1 MNTEQFM
8 QFKIAGKESTNSIRK
23 LQLTND
29 LTDFSSN
36 DYLGYSRFKNEEL
49 SGEYLQLKARL
60 LSKNQ
65 GWSGAG
71 GSRLLSGNSA
81 AAEEL
86 ENLFA
91 TRENTG
97 AALLFNSGYTANTS
111 LFSCLPQK
119 GDLVIYDQYIHASVI
134 DGLRLSYADRL
145 KFRHNDCGDLENQ
158 LLKNKDRQ
166 GRCYVAIES
175 IYSMDGDFANLPLIL
190 ALCNKYQARLI
201 VDEAHAFG
209 VFGTGLATTK
219 ETGTPVFA
227 RIITFSKAMGLHGA
241 VVLGSQL
248 LKTYLIN
255 FARPFIYS
263 TALPPTLI
271 LSILTR
277 YKRLLTFTGEQ
288 HKLQQKSALLS
299 ANLKAIYPDRNLT
312 EMAEMKVSPI
322 QIITVPGNENCLRW
336 SKSLFEKG
344 YSVYPIRSPTVP
356 AGTERLR
363 ICVHLFNTQTE
374 INGLCEQIKKL
385 QQS

>member
-1 MNTEQFM
+1 MNAEQFM
-8 QFKIAGKESTNSIRK
+8 QFKIGNKESTNGIRK

-36 DYLGYSRFKNEEL
+36 DYLGYSRLKNEE
-49 SGEYLQLKARL
+49 SSKEYLQSEARL
-60 LSKNQ
+60 LPKNQ

-86 ENLFA
+86 EDLFA
-91 TRENTG
+91 TQEKTG

-145 KFRHNDCGDLENQ
+145 KFRHNDCRDLENK
-158 LLKNKDRQ
+158 LLQNKDRQ

-175 IYSMDGDFANLPLIL
+175 LYSMDGDFANLPPIL
-190 ALCNKYQARLI
+190 ALCSKYQARLI

-209 VFGTGLATTK
+209 VFGTGLATS
-219 ETGTPVFA
+219 EVTGTPVFA
-227 RIITFSKAMGLHGA
+227 RIITFSKALGLHGA
-241 VVLGSQL
+241 VILGSQL
-248 LKTYLIN
+248 LKTYLVN

-277 YKRLLTFTGEQ
+277 YKRLLTLPEEQ
-288 HKLQQKSALLS
+288 HKLQQKSTLLR
-299 ANLKAIYPDRNLT
+299 ANLQAIYPAGNST
-312 EMAEMKVSPI
+312 ERIDLKVSPI
-322 QIITVPGNENCLRW
+322 QIITIPGNENCLRW
-336 SKSLFEKG
+336 SKLLFEKG
-344 YSVYPIRSPTVP
+344 YAVYPIRSPTVP

-363 ICVHLFNTQTE
+363 ICIHSFNTETE
-374 INGLCEQIKKL
+374 INGLCEQIKQL
-385 QQS
+385 HQS

>member
-1 MNTEQFM
+1 MNAEQFM
-8 QFKIAGKESTNSIRK
+8 QFKIAGKKSTNSIRK
-23 LQLTND
+23 LQLTNE

-65 GWSGAG
+65 SWSGAG
-71 GSRLLSGNSA
+71 GSRLLSGNSI

-91 TRENTG
+91 TQENTE
-97 AALLFNSGYTANTS
+97 AALLFNSGYSANTS

-145 KFRHNDCGDLENQ
+145 KFKHNDCGNLETQ

-175 IYSMDGDFANLPLIL
+175 IYSMDGDFANLPVIL

-219 ETGTPVFA
+219 EIGSPVFA
-227 RIITFSKAMGLHGA
+227 RTITFSKALGLHGA
-241 VVLGSQL
+241 IVLGSQL

-255 FARPFIYS
+255 FARPFTYS
-263 TALPPTLI
+263 TALPPILI
-271 LSILTR
+271 LSVLMR
-277 YKRLLTFTGEQ
+277 YKRLLTSPEEQ
-288 HKLQQKSALLS
+288 HKLHQQSALLS
-299 ANLKAIYPDRNLT
+299 FNLKAIYPERNST
-312 EMAEMKVSPI
+312 KGTDSKVSPI

-336 SKSLFEKG
+336 SKLLFEKG
-344 YSVYPIRSPTVP
+344 YAVYPIRSPTVP

-363 ICVHLFNTQTE
+363 ICLHAFNTQTE
-374 INGLCEQIKKL
+374 INGLCEQIKRL
-385 QQS
+385 QHS

>member
-1 MNTEQFM
+1 MDTEQFM

-23 LQLTND
+23 LQLTNN

-36 DYLGYSRFKNEEL
+36 DYLGYSRFENEEL

-65 GWSGAG
+65 SWSGAG

-91 TRENTG
+91 IRENTG

-190 ALCNKYQARLI
+190 ALCKKYRARLI

-277 YKRLLTFTGEQ
+277 YKRLLTFPEEQ

-299 ANLKAIYPDRNLT
+299 ANLKAIYPDRNLM